1 MMQSLGVMAQSKKPN
16 TNSSEANSPKIDT
29 EILARHR
36 RSEAHRPAEIDANA
50 ITYPAESVKQN
61 FLRPPTSIS
70 TLIDNSPVKEKST
83 IESAIS
89 PENNSFGLEYILESF
104 KPIEFC
110 INKPK
115 PYDFCFSVERIFRNT
130 KANFDILDKFNISMS
145 INDIVKQCKYKG
157 RDSNSNPLFNCDN
170 EKIGNNGFITLAI
183 IYYPKV
189 KEALQKS
196 S

>member
-1 MMQSLGVMAQSKKPN
+1 MKLLRFLLLICMMQSLGVMAQSKKPN

-104 KPIEFC
+104 
-110 INKPK
+110 
-115 PYDFCFSVERIFRNT
+115 T
-130 KANFDILDKFNISMS
+130 L
-145 INDIVKQCKYKG
+145 YKL
-157 RDSNSNPLFNCDN
+157 NAFNCRYF
-170 EKIGNNGFITLAI
+170 KLG
-183 IYYPKV
+183 
-189 KEALQKS
+189 
-196 S
+196 